1 MPPSVCRQG
10 RHNPGNWK
18 PADPF
23 TGASAVAH
31 QLVHLNS
38 TLELIFVIFPGD
50 GSEAR
55 CSQLREELVGQLRMT
70 CHAAD
75 GRLPQGYGVAKV
87 EAVIQAP
94 VNEAIWLDC
103 DAFPLVDLVPL
114 LADPSYVAPCTC
126 LGSQPS
132 YISDNH
138 NNRFP

>member
-126 LGSQPS
+126 RGSQPS
-132 YISDNH
+132 LL
-138 NNRFP
+138 